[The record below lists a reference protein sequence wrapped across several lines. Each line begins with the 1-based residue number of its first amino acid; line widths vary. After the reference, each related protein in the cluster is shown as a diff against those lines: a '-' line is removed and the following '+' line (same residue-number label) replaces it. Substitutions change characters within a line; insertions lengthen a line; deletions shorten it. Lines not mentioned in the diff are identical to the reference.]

1 MEDILIRVIIG
12 VIIACAIMGFYTIP
26 VAAILESCIIALVFL
41 VIIACLAIMTILFK

>member
-26 VAAILESCIIALVFL
+26 AAILELCIIALVCL
-41 VIIACLAIMTILFK
+41 TIITILFK